1 MRCLRKIR
9 PYLYPCG
16 FKMSGASIAFAKQTP
31 NQNPKPRGFSHVVFL
46 LIFFFSPTNFHIV
59 NKERSSLYSSF
70 ALSST
75 TLGNYQGVA
84 VNFKRIPFSP
94 MK

>member
-9 PYLYPCG
+9 PYLYPYG
-16 FKMSGASIAFAKQTP
+16 FKMSGASIAFAKQPP

-46 LIFFFSPTNFHIV
+46 LSFFSPTHFHIV
-59 NKERSSLYSSF
+59 NKERSILYEFCPLFHNSRE
-70 ALSST
+70 LSR
-75 TLGNYQGVA
+75 VA

>member
-16 FKMSGASIAFAKQTP
+16 FKMSGVSIAFAKQTP

-46 LIFFFSPTNFHIV
+46 LNFFPPIHFHIV
-59 NKERSSLYSSF
+59 NKERSILYLSF

-84 VNFKRIPFSP
+84 VNFRRIPFSP